1 MFARSLV
8 AAAVI
13 VAAMASTA
21 FAGGG
26 SFYGG
31 MYRGFDSPNFNRGGG
46 SGGIGNASP
55 WSRRSNSYYPQ
66 RMTMQRAR

>member
-1 MFARSLV
+1 MFARKVIAV
-8 AAAVI
+8 AALV
-13 VAAMASTA
+13 VAMAGPA

-55 WSRRSNSYYPQ
+55 WVRRSYSYYPQ
-66 RMTMQRAR
+66 RMQRSR

>member
-1 MFARSLV
+1 MFKRTLILAAVLV
-8 AAAVI
+8 ATLSSV
-13 VAAMASTA
+13 A

-46 SGGIGNASP
+46 SGGIGNVSP
-55 WSRRSNSYYPQ
+55 WARRSNSYYPT
-66 RMTMQRAR
+66 RMMQRSR

>member
-1 MFARSLV
+1 MFARSLI

-13 VAAMASTA
+13 LVASSSSA

-55 WSRRSNSYYPQ
+55 WVRRSYSYTPT
-66 RMTMQRAR
+66 RMQRGR